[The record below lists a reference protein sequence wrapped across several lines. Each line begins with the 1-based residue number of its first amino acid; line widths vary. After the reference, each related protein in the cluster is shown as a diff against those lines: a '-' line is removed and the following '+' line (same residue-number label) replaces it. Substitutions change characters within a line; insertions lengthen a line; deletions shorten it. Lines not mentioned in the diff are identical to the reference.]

1 MTETPTTTGSRAT
14 EPPGPG
20 RSRTSALVSAS
31 ALMAAGTL
39 LSRVLGFGRLM
50 LLVFL
55 FGNATRQADMFTV
68 ANTVPN
74 SMYILLAGGVLNT
87 VLVPQIVRAIRGDAD
102 GGEAYTNR
110 IMTSGLLAL
119 AGITL
124 VLTLAVPAVVWLY
137 SADSWRDPGVSA
149 QYDSMV
155 MLGYYCMPQVFFY
168 GVHVLAGQV
177 LNARDRFGPMM
188 WAPIA
193 NNVVSIAVLGLFL
206 VVFGR
211 GDTSDP
217 FTSSEEL
224 LLGLG
229 STLGIAVQA
238 AVLVPFLRRAGYHF
252 RPRYD
257 FRGVGL
263 GKTLR
268 LAKWTLGFVLV
279 TQLALVV
286 VSRLATGATAG
297 GAGGGITAYYNAY
310 AVWILP
316 HSLVTVSLATA
327 MLPAASRMA
336 ASGDREGVA
345 AETVRAIRLAL
356 TVLLPAAVAF
366 GVLGL
371 PLAQAVFGVGR
382 GASDALPVGWALTAL
397 ALGLAPFTIQY
408 LCLRAFYALED
419 TRTPFFLQVVISS
432 ANVVLGL
439 LAVQLLDRPA
449 LVAAALGLAYS
460 LSYLLGAV
468 LSLAQLQRRLP
479 SLDVMGL
486 VRHCVGLLV
495 AVAPAAV
502 VAVLITWLLDRG
514 AGSWAARALVLA
526 VAGVVAVGLFL
537 VTARLLHIAEVNALI
552 TTLSRRG
559 RSQAAAEPE
568 EVAHDLATSGGSTTL
583 LAPASPT
590 IEPPP
595 TAGPASQPRPGTSEN
610 ADSMAHAA
618 TVRRHLGSEAE
629 LGDASTLL
637 HATEQHSVLSRPPT
651 KAARL
656 PAGTVLAAR
665 YRLEELLAGS
675 GPAITWRAFDQVLSR
690 SVLVHLLA
698 PGDESEAEL
707 MAAARRAS
715 VATDS
720 RFLRVLDAVPGGSAA
735 GPSADPEL
743 GSYIVCEYAT
753 GQSLELI
760 LSQGPLSGLEAGWV
774 IREVA
779 DALSGVHSLGLHHLR
794 ISPETVIITPTGN
807 VKIVGLLIEAA
818 LRPAATAP
826 LQDLRDPVLVDVTD
840 LGRLLYACLVCRWP
854 GGPAYGLAGAPTS
867 GRRWMSP
874 RQVRAGV
881 SPALDDVCD
890 QVLGDPPRHRVEPV
904 TDANALV
911 NALTKV
917 LGAAD
922 ASGDLERRLRQPV
935 PRVGVSQPGT
945 ATPVS
950 PLLDQSTELTPVVQD
965 DAPPSSP
972 PGAGILPL
980 HARSGAAAASPAIT
994 RAADQNRASVTTTV
1008 IRTPVPDRAP
1018 APPRKPHRQPRYW
1031 IALLVGLVVLL
1042 CGLALVAGLVLSAQL
1057 GATVPDAGSRPTPAR
1072 PTQARPSAVALPIS
1086 TARDFDPQGADDKR
1100 ENPDEVELAFD
1111 GDPSTRWRTVAYIG
1125 NPRLGG
1131 IKRGVGLVLDL
1142 GSVQSVTSVRVT
1154 LAGTGTDLDLRVP
1167 ADDPAGTTRAPLGS
1181 DREWDV
1187 VAEQEGAGRT
1197 ATLTPAE
1204 PVSTRFVLVYL
1215 TSLPREGGRYRG
1227 GISEVEVRG

>member
-1 MTETPTTTGSRAT
+1 MTDTSTSPPPAT
-14 EPPGPG
+14 APAGPGPG
-20 RSRTSALVSAS
+20 RTSALVSAS

-50 LLVFL
+50 LLVYL

-102 GGEAYTNR
+102 GGEAYTHR
-110 IMTSGLLAL
+110 IMTAGLLAL
-119 AGITL
+119 AAITV
-124 VLTLAVPAVVWLY
+124 VLTLAVPAVIWLY
-137 SADSWRDPGVSA
+137 SADSWRAPGVSA
-149 QYDSMV
+149 QYESMV
-155 MLGYYCMPQVFFY
+155 ALGYYCMPQIFFY

-193 NNVVSIAVLGLFL
+193 NNVVSIAVLGLFV

-211 GDTSDP
+211 GDTGAP
-217 FTSSEEL
+217 FSTGEEL

-238 AVLVPFLRRAGYHF
+238 AVLVPFLRRAGYRF
-252 RPRYD
+252 RPRFD

-268 LAKWTLGFVLV
+268 LAKWTLGFVVV

-336 ASGDREGVA
+336 AAADLEGVA

-366 GVLGL
+366 GVLGV
-371 PLAQAVFGVGR
+371 PLARLAFGFGR
-382 GASDALPVGWALTAL
+382 GSADASAVGWALMAL
-397 ALGLAPFTIQY
+397 ALGLVPFTVQY
-408 LCLRAFYALED
+408 LCLRAYYALED
-419 TRTPFFLQVVISS
+419 TRTPFFLQIVISG

-439 LAVQLLDRPA
+439 AAVAVVDSPA

-460 LSYLLGAV
+460 LSYLLGV
-468 LSLAQLQRRLP
+468 LLSLSRLRRRLP
-479 SLDVMGL
+479 DLDTFGL
-486 VRHCVGLLV
+486 VRHCVRLLA

-502 VAVLITWLLDRG
+502 VAVLLTWWLGRG
-514 AGSWAARALVLA
+514 VDSQLGRALVLA
-526 VAGVVAVGLFL
+526 VAGVVAVVLFL
-537 VTARLLHIAEVNALI
+537 VAARLLGIAELTAVLA
-552 TTLSRRG
+552 TLRRRRG
-559 RSQAAAEPE
+559 AGPAAVPE
-568 EVAHDLATSGGSTTL
+568 EAAHDLATSGDSDTL
-583 LAPASPT
+583 LRPASPT

-610 ADSMAHAA
+610 ADSMAQAA
-618 TVRRHLGSEAE
+618 VVRRHPGDEAD
-629 LGDASTLL
+629 LGDASALPHPTDP
-637 HATEQHSVLSRPPT
+637 HDGAHRPGT
-651 KAARL
+651 KAATL
-656 PAGTVLAAR
+656 PAGTVLGTR

-698 PGDESEAEL
+698 PGDPAEADL

-735 GPSADPEL
+735 GPGADPEL

-753 GQSLELI
+753 GQSLEVI

-774 IREVA
+774 VREVA
-779 DALSGVHSLGLHHLR
+779 DALSGVHSLGVHHRR
-794 ISPETVIITPTGN
+794 ISPETVIVTPTGN

-818 LRPAATAP
+818 LRPAATEP
-826 LQDLRDPVLVDVTD
+826 LADDDDPELVDVTD
-840 LGRLLYACLVCRWP
+840 LGRLLYAALVCRWP
-854 GGPAYGLAGAPTS
+854 GGPAHGLPDAPTS
-867 GRRWMSP
+867 GRRWLSP

-890 QVLGDPPRHRVEPV
+890 QVLGDPPRHRATAV

-935 PRVGVSQPGT
+935 PRVGAHRPGT
-945 ATPVS
+945 PTPVS
-950 PLLDQSTELTPVVQD
+950 TLLDQPTEPTPVVRD
-965 DAPPSSP
+965 DGPDLS
-972 PGAGILPL
+972 
-980 HARSGAAAASPAIT
+980 RAAAADAAPLRVTSSVPAAT
-994 RAADQNRASVTTTV
+994 PTAPAAPASATTTV
-1008 IRTPVPDRAP
+1008 IRTPVPGRPPTAP
-1018 APPRKPHRQPRYW
+1018 RRPPRQPRRW

-1042 CGLALVAGLVLSAQL
+1042 SGVGLVAGLVLSDQL
-1057 GATVPDAGSRPTPAR
+1057 GAAPEPGPSATPAR
-1072 PTQARPSAVALPIS
+1072 PPAATPTSAVLPVRS
-1086 TARDFDPQGADDKR
+1086 ARDFDPQGSDDQR
-1100 ENPDEVELAFD
+1100 ENPDEVRFAYD

-1125 NPRLGG
+1125 NPELGG

-1142 GSVQSVTSVRVT
+1142 GSAQPVASVKVS
-1154 LAGTGTDLDLRVP
+1154 LSGTGTDLDLRVP
-1167 ADDPAGTTRAPLGS
+1167 ADDSAGTTRPPLGS
-1181 DREWDV
+1181 DRQWDV
-1187 VAEQEGAGRT
+1187 VAEQEGAGRS
-1197 ATLTPAE
+1197 ATLTPQQA
-1204 PVSTRFVLVYL
+1204 VTTRFVLVYL

-1227 GISEVEVRG
+1227 GISEVEVRR